1 LPEISGRKRAIGRV
15 ILVAAGDAEAQKRI
29 IEEHTGAAV
38 TVWVRADSAAA
49 TPAQPLYG
57 AESAI
62 LAGPPPDVLTEA
74 LDGVSGNRVLVI
86 TGQGSAIDV
95 ILLRD

>member
-1 LPEISGRKRAIGRV
+1 V
-15 ILVAAGDAEAQKRI
+15 ILVAARDAEAQKRI

-38 TVWVRADSAAA
+38 TVWVRADSAVA

-57 AESAI
+57 AGSAV
-62 LAGPPPDVLTEA
+62 LAGPPPDVLTDA

-86 TGQGSAIDV
+86 TGPGSAIDV
-95 ILLRD
+95 IPLKD